1 MHKISP
7 LLLSILLV
15 SCGGGGGG
23 GSTETPNPPS
33 PTNPSITSFLSSS
46 SSILEGESISLNWSS
61 TNANSCSAS
70 GDWNGTKSTS
80 GSESIQLS
88 EVKTYTFTLTCS
100 GASGTTNAVSSINV
114 QVSALPNPTIDS
126 FTASAQSISANESIT
141 LSWSTLNTTECT
153 ADGDWNGTKELNGT
167 ETIQLTQVK
176 TYTFDLSCTGAKEI
190 LVTESVSVVV
200 EGEQTENLDVHIIGD
215 GAVAEIWGGD
225 DNLFFFDELNGYQS
239 CKSDSCQSVDW
250 SYVDSGS
257 SRGNVLEVV
266 YKANAGHA
274 GLVVGPTSSV
284 NLSDYSEGTLS
295 FDIKVT
301 NKGDDNLPNGFLLK
315 VESGSEN
322 SGELAVEGI
331 IADGSWETV
340 NFPVT
345 KLSQS
350 GALNLSAITVPLVF
364 FPSFQTGENLVYQID
379 NIRYT
384 GIKEGATPPSGP
396 NDGGGGGGGNTGDYD
411 ILTYGAGSVS
421 TSINLNSYR
430 CVNDYG
436 FWVYNAGV
444 VEPGVP
450 GCDIPSGQNNGTPV
464 GSPTKVIP
472 QVVEPA
478 ASKIIATHRWWGSI
492 PFIGEMQL
500 GDTNGGAHVT
510 ADPIRTRVSNAGARI
525 MGLPGGFKL
534 AGGLCAN
541 CYPQYVGGDPFA
553 EVFDG
558 IAIANS
564 AYGSMDA
571 YLKDYSDGSATV
583 MWKAGNTDVMEATFI
598 HGSPYVYFKVY
609 DGSPIIKTLRS
620 NGGEKGIFYESGDSL
635 GVWTNVAGNRNNF
648 VITGEGVTTYTNTSS
663 DQIGISNSTGEF
675 TVSYIPTISGE
686 PGVSMSD
693 YFVSKARNIV
703 ASVDIDYSVNR
714 ENNSVTVTHNYF
726 DKNGNAADTIVGMH
740 PMHWKF
746 SNQQTSNYKIRSA
759 RGIIKFAETGSFNY
773 TMPYV
778 GVLPTLPATE
788 NTYDQNILEQLVK
801 DFVNA
806 GETSWIN
813 REITNDT
820 YWSGKAYGKAAEV
833 IAIAKTIGLN
843 EEAEVLTSWLKSEL
857 EDWFTAETDGE
868 IDELRYFVYDD
879 DWDTILGIEEAYG
892 SHQRL
897 ADHHFH
903 YGYFVRAAAEIC
915 RTDKSWCGSDQYGPM
930 IELLIRDYAGGDNDD
945 MFPTYRNFDPAN
957 GFSWADGKA
966 DALQGNNNEST
977 SEAAN
982 SYGAI
987 ILYGLITGN
996 DDLVNKGI
1004 YLHTS
1009 TSNAYWQYW
1018 NDIDG
1023 YNGVG
1028 DDYKNFIQ
1036 GYPNVTTSI
1045 IWSSGA
1051 DFSTWFSPAYAHIL
1065 GIQGLP
1071 SNPLIFHV
1079 SQYKDYMMDYIE
1091 LGLRESSNG
1100 KPSGLPEDQ
1109 WRDLW
1114 WNLIAMVD
1122 PETAI
1127 ADYNTMSSNYDNEAG
1142 ESKAHTYHWIH
1153 TFNKLGHIQTGT
1165 GDLTSNH
1172 PAAVAFKK
1180 NGVTTYV
1187 AYNYENNPIT
1197 VSYSDGKSF
1206 SVPANSFKVE
1216 N

>member
-200 EGEQTENLDVHIIGD
+200 EGEQTEDLDVHIIGD

-759 RGIIKFAETGSFNY
+759 RGIIKFAETSSFNY

-915 RTDKSWCGSDQYGPM
+915 RTDKSWCGTDQYGPM

-1023 YNGVG
+1023 YNGMG

>member
-1 MHKISP
+1 MHKIFP
-7 LLLSILLV
+7 LVLLMVIA

-23 GSTETPNPPS
+23 SSTETPNPPS
-33 PTNPSITSFLSSS
+33 PTNPSITSFSSSS

-61 TNANSCSAS
+61 TSANSCSAS
-70 GDWNGTKSTS
+70 GDWSGTKSTS

-88 EVKTYTFTLTCS
+88 VVKTYTFTLTCS

-114 QVSALPNPTIDS
+114 QVNALPNPTIDT
-126 FTASAQSISANESIT
+126 FTASAQSISVNESIT
-141 LSWSTLNTTECT
+141 LSWSSSNTTECT
-153 ADGDWNGTKELNGT
+153 ADGDWNGSKELNGT

-176 TYTFDLSCTGAKEI
+176 TYAFDLSCTGAKEI

-200 EGEQTENLDVHIIGD
+200 EGEQTEDLDVHVIGD

-225 DNLFFFDELNGYQS
+225 DNLYFFDELNGYQS
-239 CKSDSCQSVDW
+239 CKSDSCPSVDW

-257 SRGNVLEVV
+257 SRGNVLEVI

-274 GLVVGPTSSV
+274 GLVVGPTSAV

-295 FDIKVT
+295 FDIKVI
-301 NKGDDNLPNGFLLK
+301 NKGDDNLPSGFLLK

-322 SGELAVEGI
+322 SGELAVQGI
-331 IADGSWETV
+331 AADGSWETI
-340 NFPVT
+340 NFPVKNLT
-345 KLSQS
+345 QS

-364 FPSFQTGENLVYQID
+364 FPSFQTGENLIYQID

-396 NDGGGGGGGNTGDYD
+396 NDGGGSGGGNTGDYD

-430 CVNDYG
+430 CVDDYG

-444 VEPGVP
+444 VEPGVA
-450 GCDIPSGQNNGTPV
+450 GCNIPSGQQNGTPV
-464 GSPTKVIP
+464 GTPTKVMP

-492 PFIGEMQL
+492 PFIGEMQI

-541 CYPQYVGGDPFA
+541 CYPQYVGGDPFG

-558 IAIANS
+558 IAVANS
-564 AYGSMDA
+564 AYASMDA

-620 NGGEKGIFYESGDSL
+620 NSGEKGIFYESGDSL

-648 VITGEGVTTYTNTSS
+648 IITGEGVTTYTNTSS
-663 DQIGISNSTGEF
+663 DQIGVSNATGEF
-675 TVSYIPTISGE
+675 TVSYIPTISGD

-714 ENNSVTVTHNYF
+714 ENNSVTVTHNYL

-759 RGIIKFAETGSFNY
+759 RGIIKFAETSSFNY

-778 GVLPTLPATE
+778 GVLPTLPAIE

-806 GETSWIN
+806 GESSWIN

-833 IAIAKTIGLN
+833 IAIAKSIGLN
-843 EEAEVLTSWLKSEL
+843 QEANELTSWLKSEL
-857 EDWFTAETDGE
+857 EDWFTAETNGE

-915 RTDKSWCGSDQYGPM
+915 RTDKSWCSSDQYGPM
-930 IELLIRDYAGGDNDD
+930 VELLIRDYAGGDNDD
-945 MFPTYRNFDPAN
+945 MFPSYRNFDPAN

-982 SYGAI
+982 SYGSI

-996 DDLVNKGI
+996 DDLINKGI

-1023 YNGVG
+1023 YNGIG
-1028 DDYKNFIQ
+1028 DDYKNFIP

-1100 KPSGLPEDQ
+1100 KPSGLPDDQ

-1122 PETAI
+1122 PEAAI
-1127 ADYNTMSSNYDNEAG
+1127 ADYNTMSSSYDNEAG

-1172 PAAVAFKK
+1172 PAAVAFEK

-1187 AYNYENNPIT
+1187 AYNYESNPIT

>member
-126 FTASAQSISANESIT
+126 FTASAQSISVNESIT

-915 RTDKSWCGSDQYGPM
+915 RTDKSWCGTDQYGPM

-1023 YNGVG
+1023 YNGMG

-1172 PAAVAFKK
+1172 PAAVAFEK

>member
-1 MHKISP
+1 MHKILP
-7 LLLSILLV
+7 LLLTIALV

-200 EGEQTENLDVHIIGD
+200 EGEQTEDLDVHIIGD

-759 RGIIKFAETGSFNY
+759 RGIIKFAETSSFNY

-833 IAIAKTIGLN
+833 IAIAKSIGLSQEAN
-843 EEAEVLTSWLKSEL
+843 ELTSWLKSEL

-915 RTDKSWCGSDQYGPM
+915 RTDKSWCGTDQYGPM

-1023 YNGVG
+1023 YNGMG

>member
-759 RGIIKFAETGSFNY
+759 RGIIKFAETSSFNY

-915 RTDKSWCGSDQYGPM
+915 RTDKSWCGTDQYGPM

-1023 YNGVG
+1023 YNGMG

>member
-1 MHKISP
+1 MHKILP
-7 LLLSILLV
+7 LLLTIALV

-33 PTNPSITSFLSSS
+33 PTNPSITSFSSSS

-80 GSESIQLS
+80 GNESIQLS

-100 GASGTTNAVSSINV
+100 GVSGTTNAVSSINV

-126 FTASAQSISANESIT
+126 FTASAQSISVNESIT

-200 EGEQTENLDVHIIGD
+200 EGEQTEDLDVHIIGD

-225 DNLFFFDELNGYQS
+225 DNLFFFDELNDYQS
-239 CKSDSCQSVDW
+239 CKSDSCPSVDW

-257 SRGNVLEVV
+257 SRGDVLEVI

-322 SGELAVEGI
+322 SGELAVQGI
-331 IADGSWETV
+331 TADGSWETI

-345 KLSQS
+345 NLTQS
-350 GALNLSAITVPLVF
+350 GALNLSAVTAPLVF

-396 NDGGGGGGGNTGDYD
+396 NNGGGGGGGNTGDYD

-444 VEPGVP
+444 VEPGVA
-450 GCDIPSGQNNGTPV
+450 GCNIPNGQENGTPV
-464 GSPTKVIP
+464 GTPTKVMP

-541 CYPQYVGGDPFA
+541 CYPQYVGGDPFG

-620 NGGEKGIFYESGDSL
+620 NSGEKGIFYESGDSL

-663 DQIGISNSTGEF
+663 DQIGISNATGEF

-759 RGIIKFAETGSFNY
+759 RGIIKFAETSSFNY

-833 IAIAKTIGLN
+833 IAIAKSIGLSQEAN
-843 EEAEVLTSWLKSEL
+843 ELTSWLKSEL

-996 DDLVNKGI
+996 DDLINKGI

-1023 YNGVG
+1023 YNGIG
-1028 DDYKNFIQ
+1028 DDYKNFMP

-1100 KPSGLPEDQ
+1100 KPSGLPDDQ

-1122 PETAI
+1122 PEAAI
-1127 ADYNTMSSNYDNEAG
+1127 ADYNTMSSSYDNEAG

-1172 PAAVAFKK
+1172 PAAVAFEK

-1206 SVPANSFKVE
+1206 SVPANSFKIE

>member
-200 EGEQTENLDVHIIGD
+200 EGEQTEDLDVHIIGD

-833 IAIAKTIGLN
+833 IAIAKSIGLSQEAN
-843 EEAEVLTSWLKSEL
+843 ELTSWLKSEL

-915 RTDKSWCGSDQYGPM
+915 RTDKSWCGTDQYGPM

>member
-1 MHKISP
+1 MHKISS

-100 GASGTTNAVSSINV
+100 GVSGTTNAVSSINV

-126 FTASAQSISANESIT
+126 FTASAQSISVNESIT

-200 EGEQTENLDVHIIGD
+200 EGEQTEDLDVHIIGD

-915 RTDKSWCGSDQYGPM
+915 RTDKSWCGTDQYGPM